1 MEETNIKEVV
11 EEIKGADEE
20 TLRDTIEKW
29 FESTRNQGLKI
40 GAQFISAAIFGVIEK
55 HIKKKTG
62 TKASLRD
69 YQRMTDEI
77 IKIISVQ
84 LTTQQND
91 SEETIMEENDND
103 RTTESND
110 NTNS

>member
-20 TLRDTIEKW
+20 TLRTTIEKW
-29 FESTRNQGLKI
+29 YETTRTMGAKI
-40 GAQFISAAIFGVIEK
+40 GAQFISAAIFGVIKK
-55 HIKKKTG
+55 HTKKVGKV
-62 TKASLRD
+62 SLND
-69 YQRMTDEI
+69 YRRMTDEI

-91 SEETIMEENDND
+91 LEENVTEEVTND
-103 RTTESND
+103 E
-110 NTNS
+110 

>member
-1 MEETNIKEVV
+1 MAEENIKEVI

-20 TLRDTIEKW
+20 TLRSTIEKW

-40 GAQFISAAIFGVIEK
+40 GAQYMSAAIFGVIQK
-55 HIKKKTG
+55 HTKKAGKT
-62 TKASLRD
+62 SLND
-69 YQRMTDEI
+69 YKRMTAEI

-84 LTTQQND
+84 LTEQND
-91 SEETIMEENDND
+91 LEENEND
-103 RTTESND
+103 GTTETND